1 MSHTRPILF
10 LILALLPGLEA
21 AAQAQEPTP
30 AATRTAGQ
38 KAVAFELAS
47 VFPVDDW
54 RDVTGL
60 GAGALLRGDWFVT
73 SDLAVTAR
81 AGYAQH
87 LSTST
92 DGADFSTS
100 EAPFLLGAAYF
111 FGSEPTR
118 FYAAGEMGLV
128 LLHAEIDSSDDA
140 LDFSE
145 TDAKLGATAGIGL
158 RRGRADVRLTAFAP
172 SITNANRATGI
183 LFTVGFTFA
192 R

>member
-1 MSHTRPILF
+1 MSHTRPVLF
-10 LILALLPGLEA
+10 AVLALLPAFEA
-21 AAQAQEPTP
+21 AAQAQEPAA
-30 AATRTAGQ
+30 AATSTAGH
-38 KAVAFELAS
+38 KAIAFEFAT
-47 VFPVDDW
+47 VFPVGEW
-54 RDVTGL
+54 RDVTGI
-60 GAGALLRGDWFVT
+60 GAGALVRGDWFVGA
-73 SDLAVTAR
+73 DLALTAR
-81 AGYAQH
+81 AGYADH
-87 LSTST
+87 FSRSD
-92 DGADFSTS
+92 DGVEFSTS

-111 FGSEPTR
+111 FGSGPVR

-128 LLHAEIDSSDDA
+128 LLHAEIDSSNNA

-145 TDAKLGATAGIGL
+145 TDAKLGFTAGVGL